1 MAGSPV
7 RPRLLRHTPG
17 TLEVLSKNAAHRLAA
32 QHALV
37 HYASGAVFT
46 FIPKNACT
54 SLRVSLALANG
65 VIADPADWAWVHQ
78 NNPTFA
84 ATLPELVCAS
94 KTAVLLRC
102 PFSRLASTFL
112 DKIVS
117 REREFGILQRA
128 ARDAINPDRL
138 TFREFVDWIGRPG
151 ILRADIHWRPQT
163 DFLVYERYDA
173 VFGIAGLSVF
183 AAWFE
188 AATGQVFIDAR
199 PLSGHATS
207 GFASREA
214 SCHADTPLLDLLVE
228 KSKGFLPRPAEL
240 YDEAL
245 IAQTRRIY
253 AKDLDLHL
261 EWIGTEGLLFP
272 EPGAST

>member
-1 MAGSPV
+1 MMATLQHH
-7 RPRLLRHTPG
+7 PRLLRHTPG
-17 TLEVLSKNAAHRLAA
+17 TIEALSKNAAHRLAA

-65 VIADPADWAWVHQ
+65 VIADPAEWAWVHQ

-84 ATLPELVCAS
+84 ATLPELVCAT
-94 KTAVLLRC
+94 KTAVVLRC

-128 ARDAINPDRL
+128 SRDAINPDTL

-151 ILRADIHWRPQT
+151 ILRADIHWRPQA
-163 DFLVYERYDA
+163 DFLVFQRYDA
-173 VFGIAGLSVF
+173 VFAMADLAGF

-188 AATGQVFIDAR
+188 AATGQAFIDAR

-207 GFASREA
+207 GHASRGA
-214 SCHADTPLLDLLVE
+214 TCHADTPLLDLLVE
-228 KSKGFLPRPAEL
+228 KSKGYLPRPADL

-245 IAQTRRIY
+245 IAQIRHIY
-253 AKDLDLHL
+253 ANDLDLHL
-261 EWIGTEGLLFP
+261 EWV
-272 EPGAST
+272 GA